1 MAPNAKPS
9 SILSGSLIQFWR
21 NHSVGQKVLD
31 PSQGVVVV
39 FTSSVGTNH
48 HRPPNLPTK
57 PGYFIRKH
65 MLLLSSIDEELELG
79 VGVGAQL

>member
-21 NHSVGQKVLD
+21 NHLVGQKVLD

-39 FTSSVGTNH
+39 FTSSVWDSSPQASK
-48 HRPPNLPTK
+48 PPYKAWLFHQK
-57 PGYFIRKH
+57 AYAALVQH
-65 MLLLSSIDEELELG
+65 
-79 VGVGAQL
+79 